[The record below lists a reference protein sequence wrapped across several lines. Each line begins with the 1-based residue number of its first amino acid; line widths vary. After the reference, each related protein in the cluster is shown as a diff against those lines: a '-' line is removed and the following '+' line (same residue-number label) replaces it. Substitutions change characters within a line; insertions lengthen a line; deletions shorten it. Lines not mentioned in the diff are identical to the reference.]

1 MSRRQAAMKTPPEK
15 QEQKLMMVLQR
26 VLDWSFWLCFTLE
39 MGLTG
44 SIPNKK
50 VMAVMATNVMIF
62 SVIKLTPRK
71 LEFVFEKFPKAIIL
85 AILRLRLMFTQ

>member
-1 MSRRQAAMKTPPEK
+1 MKTPPEK

-39 MGLTG
+39 MGFTG

-62 SVIKLTPRK
+62 SVIKLTPK
-71 LEFVFEKFPKAIIL
+71 ELGVVLEKFPTAIIL
-85 AILRLRLMFTQ
+85 RLLLLITQ